1 MAQLLE
7 NVETGYIVIN
17 KIMVSIVTNISW
29 VSMNLS
35 WCRCHPDILHSDH
48 QRPNKHKT
56 KGTKNIATL
65 ATSSGKRLSNRL
77 L

>member
-7 NVETGYIVIN
+7 NVEKGYIIIY
-17 KIMVSIVTNISW
+17 KGLSIVTNVSW

-65 ATSSGKRLSNRL
+65 ATYS
-77 L
+77 